1 MAVLKVADI
10 LKPDNWDAYRAN
22 PTAAKT
28 AFWASGIVA
37 AVAGITLPSGG
48 GTVNMPFFADLTG
61 DEELLSDSTPLTAG
75 NMASSKDVAAV
86 IGRGRA
92 FGANDLAGV
101 LSGADPIGAMMALLD
116 GYQMRQS
123 QAELVNMLTGA
134 FAAAS
139 MSGNV
144 SDISGGASEDV
155 RAINNNTFIDATQ
168 LLGDSKGEVSAIAM
182 HSATEAYLAK
192 KLALTYELDPQT
204 NERLTFFMGK
214 RVIVDDGLP
223 VAAGT
228 YTSYIFGPG
237 AVGYNQDAIGEEDLE
252 SDRDILAGDSIIT
265 YRRRFILHPR
275 GIKWKGTP
283 AGAFPSRAE
292 LAIGTNWERV
302 YENKQIRIVQFKH
315 KLA

>member
-1 MAVLKVADI
+1 MAVVKIADI
-10 LKPDNWDAYRAN
+10 LKPENWEAYQAN

-28 AFWASGIVA
+28 ALWASGIVSN
-37 AVAGITLPSGG
+37 VDGIVLPSGG
-48 GTVNMPFFADLTG
+48 GTVNMPFFADLSG
-61 DEELLSDSTPLTAG
+61 DEELLSDSSPLTAG
-75 NMASSKDVAAV
+75 NITTSKDVAAV

-101 LSGADPIGAMMALLD
+101 LSGGDPIGAMMGLLD

-123 QAELVNMLTGA
+123 QAELINMLNGA

-144 SDISGGASEDV
+144 SDVSAGGTEAV
-155 RAINNNTFIDATQ
+155 RAINDSTFIDATQ
-168 LLGDSKGEVSAIAM
+168 LLGDSKSDVSAIAM

-192 KLALTYELDPQT
+192 QKSLTYELDPT
-204 NERLTFFMGK
+204 TSERITLFMNK
-214 RVIVDDGLP
+214 RVIIDDGLP
-223 VAAGT
+223 VSTGT
-228 YTSYIFGPG
+228 YTTYIFGPG
-237 AVGYNQDAIGEEDLE
+237 AIGYKQDAIGAGDLE
-252 SDRDILAGDSIIT
+252 SDRDILAGDSLIT

-275 GIKWKGTP
+275 GIKWQGTP
-283 AGAFPSRAE
+283 VGAFPSRAE
-292 LAIGTNWERV
+292 LATGTNWARV

>member
-1 MAVLKVADI
+1 MAVTKIADI
-10 LKPDNWDAYRAN
+10 LKPENWDAYQAN

-28 AFWASGIVA
+28 AFWASGIVSE
-37 AVAGITLPSGG
+37 VQGITLPSGG
-48 GTVNMPFFADLTG
+48 GTVNMPYFNDLTG
-61 DEELLSDSTPLTAG
+61 DEELLSDSAPLTAG
-75 NMASSKDVAAV
+75 NIVAGKDVAAV

-101 LSGADPIGAMMALLD
+101 LSGGDPIGAMMALLD

-123 QAELVNMLTGA
+123 QAELVNMLNGA

-139 MSGNV
+139 MAGNV
-144 SDISGGASEDV
+144 LDISAAGTEDT
-155 RAINNNTFIDATQ
+155 RAINDSTFIDATQ
-168 LLGDSKGEVSAIAM
+168 KLGDAKGEVSAIAM

-192 KLALTYELDPQT
+192 KKQLTYELDPST
-204 NERLTFFMGK
+204 NERITLFIGK

-223 VAAGT
+223 VSSGT
-228 YTSYIFGPG
+228 YTTYVFGPSAIG
-237 AVGYNQDAIGEEDLE
+237 FKQDAIGDGDME
-252 SDRDILAGDSIIT
+252 SDRDILAGDSVIT

-292 LAIGTNWERV
+292 LATGTNWERV

-315 KLA
+315 KIA